1 MANSNDPFVGTWE
14 LDPETLSMSMDARGA
29 APPTWSSRKETKN
42 SFSTSMPM
50 MPMAS

>member
-14 LDPETLSMSMDARGA
+14 LDPETLEYEHGRPGRRATYVVE
-29 APPTWSSRKETKN
+29 PKETKN